1 MGKSSEQTFFQRRHT
16 DGQHTQQKVLSIS
29 NLQGNTNQNH
39 NITSQLTEW
48 LLPKRQAITSI
59 DEDVEKS
66 EPLCTAGGN
75 EEWYSHYGK
84 RVWRFSNN
92 KKQNHHMTQQFHFGV
107 RKKTKTQTW
116 KDIRTSCSLQHQS
129 QQPRDGINLSVQ

>member
-1 MGKSSEQTFFQRRHT
+1 M
-16 DGQHTQQKVLSIS
+16 LSIS

-92 KKQNHHMTQQFHFGV
+92 KK
-107 RKKTKTQTW
+107 
-116 KDIRTSCSLQHQS
+116 
-129 QQPRDGINLSVQ
+129 